1 MPTTPTKGNRRGG
14 QDPERNRKNRL
25 TAKASSFHGKI
36 PAEIPEARIRR
47 PKTLPDL
54 LAGRNLPATAPDV
67 RPKLT
72 KVLLNVTV
80 QGSVGAVQ
88 VLMSPESTVGE
99 LISAAIQQ
107 YKKEGRRPIIAND
120 SRFDLHYSQFS
131 LESLDREE
139 KVMALGS
146 RNFFLCQKK
155 SGTDGASCSSASGGL
170 TTTSSASCS
179 KELEKEV
186 AKSNGVGI
194 HPWLK
199 FMDFLL

>member
-36 PAEIPEARIRR
+36 PADIPEARIRR

-107 YKKEGRRPIIAND
+107 YKKEGRRPIIAKD

-170 TTTSSASCS
+170 TTTSSAWCS
-179 KELEKEV
+179 KEVEKEV

>member
-36 PAEIPEARIRR
+36 PADIPEARIRR

-107 YKKEGRRPIIAND
+107 YKKEGRRPIIAKD